1 MRIVRIETTS
11 GPRFGVIEGT
21 EVALLDGAPFAGDAR
36 PTGERAPLDEDRLLA
51 PVTPTT
57 IFAVGRNY
65 AEHAKEMGLE
75 LGADPSVFMKPL
87 SSLLDPG
94 GAVILPP
101 EDLSQEVQHEVEL
114 TVVIGTTARNVTVED
129 ALTHVYGYTIA
140 NDVSARDLQR
150 RDAQVIRAKGFDT
163 FCPIGPWI
171 ETELDPSQRPIRCLV
186 NDEVRQDGT
195 TADLI
200 FDVPTLV
207 ASISRWA
214 TLTPGDVILTGSPSG
229 TGSLHA
235 GDHVALEVDG
245 IGTLRH
251 TVRASG

>member
-1 MRIVRIETTS
+1 MRTVRINTRS
-11 GPRFGVIEGT
+11 GPQFGVIDGQEI
-21 EVALLDGAPFAGDAR
+21 ELLDGAPFAGDASR
-36 PTGERAPLDEDRLLA
+36 TGERVPLDEDRLLA
-51 PVTPTT
+51 PITPTT

-75 LGADPSVFMKPL
+75 LGADPTVFMKPV

-94 GAVILPP
+94 GAVVLPP
-101 EDLSQEVQHEVEL
+101 RDLSEEVQHEVEL
-114 TVVIGTTARNVTVED
+114 TVVIGATTRDVAVED
-129 ALTHVYGYTIA
+129 ALTRVFGYTIA

-163 FCPIGPWI
+163 FCPVGPWI
-171 ETELDPSQRPIRCLV
+171 ETELDPSDLAIRCAV
-186 NDEVRQDGT
+186 NGQVRQDGT

-207 ASISRWA
+207 SSISRWA
-214 TLTPGDVILTGSPSG
+214 TLAPGDVILTGSPSG
-229 TGSLHA
+229 TGSLA
-235 GDHVALEVDG
+235 DGDGVELTIDG

-251 TVRASG
+251 TVRATR